1 MWAFSGSASLVKVCS
16 LTYIVFLAL
25 LFCSEKYNR
34 NVNAFIVNNHNRAR
48 SSSGGRLHSH
58 LSPVN
63 KLNYQ
68 PSYSNFRSNTN
79 VNVNKYNLN
88 EPSSSMIK
96 LYAKKGGDSDQGG
109 GYAETPQ
116 YSAPPASEDPR
127 LGPPPDL
134 PSLLLHNRIVYIGMA
149 LVPAVT
155 ELIIAELLYLNYESQ
170 EKPIYLYINS
180 PGLSS
185 PDGRAMGFDTEA
197 FAVADVMK
205 YIKAPVATVCVG
217 QCFGAAAMLLASGA
231 KGQRYSLPNGSMM
244 LHQPKSLSRGQASDI
259 AIKAREVMRN
269 RKIMCEMLAKGCGK
283 PVEEIIDVA
292 SRKTY
297 FSPEEAVEFGLIDQ
311 ILHSSKELPVGIL
324 PAQVNPPP
332 QTF

>member
-1 MWAFSGSASLVKVCS
+1 MFGIRSTSLVYCLTSLVC
-16 LTYIVFLAL
+16 FLL
-25 LFCSEKYNR
+25 CGKYQYL
-34 NVNAFIVNNHNRAR
+34 NAFIVSN
-48 SSSGGRLHSH
+48 
-58 LSPVN
+58 SPATVN
-63 KLNYQ
+63 KFNYQ
-68 PSYSNFRSNTN
+68 NYHNLLAKKSH
-79 VNVNKYNLN
+79 NVNKNYDLSQ
-88 EPSSSMIK
+88 SSSMK

-180 PGLSS
+180 QGLSS

-231 KGQRYSLPNGSMM
+231 KGQRYSLPNGSIM

-259 AIKAREVMRN
+259 AVKAREVMRN

-283 PVEEIIDVA
+283 PLEEIIDVA

-297 FSPEEAVEFGLIDQ
+297 FSPEEAVEFGLIDKV
-311 ILHSSKELPVGIL
+311 LHSSKELPLGIL
-324 PAQVNPPP
+324 PAQANPAPP
-332 QTF
+332 SF

>member
-1 MWAFSGSASLVKVCS
+1 M
-16 LTYIVFLAL
+16 
-25 LFCSEKYNR
+25 NR
-34 NVNAFIVNNHNRAR
+34 NEMKNMKNIN
-48 SSSGGRLHSH
+48 
-58 LSPVN
+58 
-63 KLNYQ
+63 
-68 PSYSNFRSNTN
+68 
-79 VNVNKYNLN
+79 
-88 EPSSSMIK
+88 MIQ
-96 LYAKKGGDSDQGG
+96 LQAKKGGDSDQGG

-269 RKIMCEMLAKGCGK
+269 RQIMSEMLAKGCGK
-283 PVEEIIDVA
+283 PLDEIIEVA
-292 SRKTY
+292 SRKRY
-297 FSPEEAVEFGLIDQ
+297 FSPEEAVEYGLIDKV
-311 ILHSSKELPVGIL
+311 LHSSKELPLGIL
-324 PAQVNPPP
+324 PAQANPSPP
-332 QTF
+332 SF